1 MRKFC
6 ILNYANNGTFRV
18 KAAAAF
24 GTFVPLWLS
33 CLGFQSLSFQPT
45 FQVGI
50 VVEGNVIVIS
60 LNIICNNLTTL
71 KLITIL

>member
-6 ILNYANNGTFRV
+6 ILNYANNGTFCV

-24 GTFVPLWLS
+24 ATFVPLWLS
-33 CLGFQSLSFQPT
+33 CLGFQSLSFQLT

-50 VVEGNVIVIS
+50 VKVM
-60 LNIICNNLTTL
+60 
-71 KLITIL
+71 